1 MFGRDVTGA
10 RFGSLPVHRA
20 SAVERLYELATETTR
35 VAAAG
40 QVNERADG
48 DGALFEVTL
57 TGESVPSALTEHG
70 TNVRSMHA
78 AAGGSR
84 VVVVEVAPEANVSGR
99 SSHTSTTP
107 SPRRSCARN
116 GSIESA
122 DGVGVRVEIVG
133 IFGHCS
139 RNSCEDSETASKS
152 RDDARSIRKR
162 RRNSPR
168 FRHHR
173 RNERRELLRSPA
185 IRPFTVIFTVTCR
198 LSATYVVYRLSSA
211 DSIEP
216 SSTERSFSAHTGSSA
231 RGSDTSSST

>member
-78 AAGGSR
+78 AASGSR
-84 VVVVEVAPEANVSGR
+84 VVVEVAP
-99 SSHTSTTP
+99 
-107 SPRRSCARN
+107 RRSPVDRRLPQ
-116 GSIESA
+116 GRLPR
-122 DGVGVRVEIVG
+122 DGVAL
-133 IFGHCS
+133 
-139 RNSCEDSETASKS
+139 ETAQLNPPTASGSGSKS
-152 RDDARSIRKR
+152 
-162 RRNSPR
+162 
-168 FRHHR
+168 
-173 RNERRELLRSPA
+173 
-185 IRPFTVIFTVTCR
+185 
-198 LSATYVVYRLSSA
+198 
-211 DSIEP
+211 
-216 SSTERSFSAHTGSSA
+216 
-231 RGSDTSSST
+231 